1 MSADAVLSP
10 GNPKPLQHPNCTPG
24 CPQSKSEQASGR
36 LGDAAAAP
44 DSESNIQVQVDLEA
58 SPLAC
63 ELHKEF
69 CNLTLL
75 LHLLTA
81 INSGCPMLHNHTAPH
96 FAMLAWC
103 KESVIDVVT
112 TICDCKVID
121 AASFKGGAG
130 SIVCQNLP
138 DIAPQGM
145 ESANAMP
152 MKQPSAHS
160 DVDDNPIVP
169 YLKDDGKEG
178 FKLNVAAVA
187 NHDLADKLSFPPQL
201 PNGPM
206 IVSGVNSW
214 SVFANKKDAMLKA

>member
-63 ELHKEF
+63 
-69 CNLTLL
+69 
-75 LHLLTA
+75 
-81 INSGCPMLHNHTAPH
+81 
-96 FAMLAWC
+96 
-103 KESVIDVVT
+103 
-112 TICDCKVID
+112 
-121 AASFKGGAG
+121 GAG

-138 DIAPQGM
+138 DIGPQGM

-206 IVSGVNSW
+206 IASGVNSW